1 MEKSEKKESADKRSV
16 AQRVFDALDSDPYA
30 RQSIKLG
37 IANITAVAKRIREE
51 HAPNASIE
59 AVRTAIRR
67 YVDGIDDYEYEKVRD
82 LKKLLKKAKLTLKN
96 DIAVL
101 RLYPSALLNLE
112 RVSKIVG
119 KDFSMIS
126 SPNAVTL
133 IIDRDRVDDA
143 IEAIGKPH
151 IAHIGKNFHAI
162 LVTSP
167 EEVEE
172 VPGWVAFIAEL
183 LARNEINIR
192 EYYSCYRDTVFVLQ
206 KEDALRAYALME
218 KALKG

>member
-1 MEKSEKKESADKRSV
+1 MEKHVDKRSV

-37 IANITAVAKRIREE
+37 IANITAVAERIRGE
-51 HAPNASIE
+51 HAPHASIE

-67 YVDGIDDYEYEKVRD
+67 YIEGIDYYEYEHVRD
-82 LKKLLKKAKLTLKN
+82 LKKLFRKAKLTLKN

-101 RLYPSALLNLE
+101 RLHPSALLNLE
-112 RVSKIVG
+112 RISKVLG

-126 SPNAVTL
+126 SQNAVTL
-133 IIDRDRVDDA
+133 IIDQARVEEA
-143 IEAIGKPH
+143 VEAIGKPH
-151 IAHIGKNFHAI
+151 ISHIGKNFHAI
-162 LVTSP
+162 MITSP
-167 EEVEE
+167 QEVEE

-192 EYYSCYRDTVFVLQ
+192 EYYSCYMDTVFVLG

>member
-1 MEKSEKKESADKRSV
+1 MIDTEKHVDKRSV

-37 IANITAVAKRIREE
+37 IANITAVAGRIRGE

-67 YVDGIDDYEYEKVRD
+67 YSEGIDYYEYEHVRD
-82 LKKLLKKAKLTLKN
+82 LKKLFRKAKLTLKN

-112 RVSKIVG
+112 RISKILG

-126 SPNAVTL
+126 SPNSVTL
-133 IIDRDRVDDA
+133 IIDRDRVDEA
-143 IEAIGKPH
+143 VEAIGKPH

-162 LVTSP
+162 MITSP
-167 EEVEE
+167 QEVEE
-172 VPGWVAFIAEL
+172 VPGWIAFIAEL

-192 EYYSCYRDTVFVLQ
+192 EYYSCYMDTVFVLG